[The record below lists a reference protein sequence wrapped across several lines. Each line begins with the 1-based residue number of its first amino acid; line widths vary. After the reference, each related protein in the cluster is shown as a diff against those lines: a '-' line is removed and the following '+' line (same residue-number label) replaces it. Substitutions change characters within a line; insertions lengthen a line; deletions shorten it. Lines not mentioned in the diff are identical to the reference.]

1 MRLTTRTN
9 LAIRTLM
16 YCAVNRETIVR
27 KSDIALACNASEN
40 HLGQVVRL
48 LAQHDLLDA
57 TRGRNGGMQLARR
70 PEEIGIGAVF
80 RLFEADLPFA
90 ECFSPSNTCPLVEAC
105 WLRNAIRDAVS
116 AFYASLDRVTLA
128 DLVNGNEALAVLLR
142 LHPPVGCS
150 APGAPGTGLAAPLSP
165 AAI

>member
-48 LAQHDLLDA
+48 LSQHDLLDA

-105 WLRNAIRDAVS
+105 WLRNAIGDAVS

-142 LHPPVGCS
+142 LHPPVACS
-150 APGAPGTGLAAPLSP
+150 APGAPGHPSNRPLESG
-165 AAI
+165 AF

>member
-16 YCAVNRETIVR
+16 YCAVNAETIVR
-27 KSDIALACNASEN
+27 KSDIASACNASEN

-48 LAQHDLLDA
+48 LAQHDFIDA

-70 PEEIGIGAVF
+70 PKEIGIGAVF

-90 ECFSPSNTCPLVEAC
+90 ECFSQSNTCPLVAAC
-105 WLRNAIRDAVS
+105 WLRHAIRDAVT

-128 DLVNGNEALAVLLR
+128 DLVHGNEALAVLLR
-142 LHPPVGCS
+142 LHPPVSCS
-150 APGAPGTGLAAPLSP
+150 ASSAPSPPSNRPLESGAF
-165 AAI
+165 

>member
-16 YCAVNRETIVR
+16 YCAVNEKAIVR

-48 LAQHDLLDA
+48 LAQHEFIDA

-90 ECFSPSNTCPLVEAC
+90 ECFSQTNTCPLVAAC
-105 WLRNAIRDAVS
+105 WLRNAIRDAVT
-116 AFYASLDRVTLA
+116 AFYTSLDRVTLA
-128 DLVNGNEALAVLLR
+128 DLVDGNDALAVLLR
-142 LHPPVGCS
+142 LHPPVSCS
-150 APGAPGTGLAAPLSP
+150 ASGLAGTGVDAPLSP
-165 AAI
+165 ATA